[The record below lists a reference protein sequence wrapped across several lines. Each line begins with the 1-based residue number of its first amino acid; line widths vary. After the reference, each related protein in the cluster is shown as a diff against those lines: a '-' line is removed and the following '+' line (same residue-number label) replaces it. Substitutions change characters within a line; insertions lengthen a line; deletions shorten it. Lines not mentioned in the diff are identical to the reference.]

1 MLGDNIVD
9 NVYLACGITDFRKN
23 IDGLAIIV
31 QESFNLDPF
40 SRCLFVFSNRNK
52 DKLKI
57 LEWENDGF
65 WLHYKRLEKGKFKW
79 PSNKEG
85 ETLNIS
91 QRQLRWLLD
100 GLTLEQKQAQ
110 KQAHKPVTERIII

>member
-1 MLGDNIVD
+1 MIDT
-9 NVYLACGITDFRKN
+9 VYLACGITDFRKSIN
-23 IDGLAIIV
+23 GLAIIV

-52 DKLKI
+52 DKIKI
-57 LEWENDGF
+57 LEWESNGF

-79 PSNKEG
+79 PSNKEE

-100 GLTLEQKQAQ
+100 GLTLEQKQA
-110 KQAHKPVTERIII
+110 HRPVKERMII

>member
-1 MLGDNIVD
+1 MLGNVVVD
-9 NVYLACGITDFRKN
+9 NVYLACGVTDLRKS
-23 IDGLAIIV
+23 IDGLSIIV

-52 DKLKI
+52 DKIKI

-65 WLHYKRLEKGKFKW
+65 WLHYKRLEKGRFKW
-79 PSNKEG
+79 PSNKG

-100 GLTLEQKQAQ
+100 GLTLDQ
-110 KQAHKPVTERIII
+110 KQAHKPVKERIII

>member
-1 MLGDNIVD
+1 MLGDIVAG
-9 NVYLACGITDFRKN
+9 NVYLACGVTDFRKS

-31 QESFNLDPF
+31 KETFNLDPF
-40 SRCLFVFSNRNK
+40 SRCLFVFSNRRK

-65 WLHYKRLEKGKFKW
+65 WLHYKRLEKGTFRW

-85 ETLNIS
+85 ETLTIS

-100 GLTLEQKQAQ
+100 GLTIEQ
-110 KQAHKPVTERIII
+110 KQAHKPVKQRMII

>member
-9 NVYLACGITDFRKN
+9 NVYLACGVTDFRKN

-40 SRCLFVFSNRNK
+40 SRCLFVFSNRKK

-57 LEWENDGF
+57 LEWEHDGF

-79 PSNKEG
+79 PSNKNG

-100 GLTLEQKQAQ
+100 GLTLEQKQA
-110 KQAHKPVTERIII
+110 HKPVTERIII